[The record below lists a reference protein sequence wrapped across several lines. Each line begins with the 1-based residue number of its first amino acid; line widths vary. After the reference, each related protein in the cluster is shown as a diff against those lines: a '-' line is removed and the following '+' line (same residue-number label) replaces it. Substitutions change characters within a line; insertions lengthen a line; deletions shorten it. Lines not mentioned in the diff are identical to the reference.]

1 MEVRRVVCRTVGAL
15 TVGRREISHRKQG
28 LMYPNSAR
36 ELGATAKQ
44 TAQSKV
50 QLGWFGI
57 KLGHFDE
64 RIKGSVGLFVQQE
77 IQALEI
83 GVGQG
88 TRFGKHLPKV
98 DPRRNPSKRA

>member
-1 MEVRRVVCRTVGAL
+1 MLGAFTVGL
-15 TVGRREISHRKQG
+15 RQIGPGKQA
-28 LMYPNSAR
+28 LMYPNSA
-36 ELGATAKQ
+36 LDLAATAKQ

-50 QLGWFGI
+50 QLGCFGI

-64 RIKGSVGLFVQQE
+64 RINGPVGLFVQQE

-88 TRFGKHLPKV
+88 TRFGKDRKSTRLKSSHYYAT
-98 DPRRNPSKRA
+98 RMQ